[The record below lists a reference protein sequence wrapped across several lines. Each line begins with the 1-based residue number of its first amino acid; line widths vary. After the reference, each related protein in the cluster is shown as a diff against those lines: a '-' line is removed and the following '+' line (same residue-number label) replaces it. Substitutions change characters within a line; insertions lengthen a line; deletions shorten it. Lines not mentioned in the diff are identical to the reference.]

1 MPSILRDEVDDCHRI
16 SLQVKRNKNYLCIP
30 PAATLS
36 LDDSLNI
43 NSAGKRKP
51 ISDSIT
57 PQIIDTSACDI
68 NSSSQTQEE
77 SSTNNVRY
85 NSVSEALENVM
96 KEAKD
101 YLRMDTNTKI
111 DYWTKPGRSKP
122 ARWPKVLVVMRMYW
136 KNLPMEWY
144 DFRTR
149 TWETLSDV
157 QNWRSCTAM
166 VGHCSTIFLL
176 GIVVNSNRSYSSY
189 EEIKFIIYFYTCVD
203 ETITSGFVVL
213 NSRWRRIRS
222 KLPNWITNCK
232 PCYEV
237 RL

>member
-1 MPSILRDEVDDCHRI
+1 MPSILRDEVEDCHRI

-30 PAATLS
+30 PATIS
-36 LDDSLNI
+36 LEDSLKNGNKKKAVVASSECI
-43 NSAGKRKP
+43 SSPQPKRSFDTTCDKLSSAPENDNNSP
-51 ISDSIT
+51 
-57 PQIIDTSACDI
+57 
-68 NSSSQTQEE
+68 NH
-77 SSTNNVRY
+77 VRY

-96 KEAKD
+96 NEAKD

-166 VGHCSTIFLL
+166 VGHRSTIFLL
-176 GIVVNSNRSYSSY
+176 GMYLNNLLSILVV
-189 EEIKFIIYFYTCVD
+189 I
-203 ETITSGFVVL
+203 L
-213 NSRWRRIRS
+213 
-222 KLPNWITNCK
+222 KLRNCF
-232 PCYEV
+232 
-237 RL
+237 

>member
-1 MPSILRDEVDDCHRI
+1 MNGS
-16 SLQVKRNKNYLCIP
+16 KKKTG
-30 PAATLS
+30 AATS
-36 LDDSLNI
+36 E
-43 NSAGKRKP
+43 
-51 ISDSIT
+51 SI
-57 PQIIDTSACDI
+57 
-68 NSSSQTQEE
+68 SSSPQAKHSVDTNCDKL
-77 SSTNNVRY
+77 SSTLENDNNSPNHVRY

-96 KEAKD
+96 NEAKD

-166 VGHCSTIFLL
+166 VGHRSTIFLL
-176 GIVVNSNRSYSSY
+176 GM
-189 EEIKFIIYFYTCVD
+189 C
-203 ETITSGFVVL
+203 
-213 NSRWRRIRS
+213 
-222 KLPNWITNCK
+222 KL
-232 PCYEV
+232 
-237 RL
+237 

>member
-1 MPSILRDEVDDCHRI
+1 MPSILRDEVEDCHRI

-30 PAATLS
+30 PASTLS
-36 LDDSLNI
+36 LEDSLNI
-43 NSAGKRKP
+43 SSSVKRKTTL
-51 ISDSIT
+51 DSTNT
-57 PQIIDTSACDI
+57 PPQTIDTPTCDKI
-68 NSSSQTQEE
+68 
-77 SSTNNVRY
+77 SSTQSEPSHDHVRY

-96 KEAKD
+96 NEAKD

-166 VGHCSTIFLL
+166 VGHRSTIFLL
-176 GIVVNSNRSYSSY
+176 GIY
-189 EEIKFIIYFYTCVD
+189 IYF
-203 ETITSGFVVL
+203 
-213 NSRWRRIRS
+213 
-222 KLPNWITNCK
+222 
-232 PCYEV
+232 
-237 RL
+237 